1 MSSALAGGV
10 FPTEPRGKSP
20 GPLSDV
26 PLLLFLGTKAP
37 GSGLHTLACRWQ
49 TGAYFSLHNHMSR
62 FPNKSPLIYLH
73 VSKVASVVSNSLQ
86 PYRL

>member
-10 FPTEPRGKSP
+10 FPTEPRGKSS

-62 FPNKSPLIYLH
+62 FPKRISSYISACEQSRFSCVQLFATL
-73 VSKVASVVSNSLQ
+73 
-86 PYRL
+86 